1 MFDGARRTSQFG
13 FFNTTTH
20 FESFHNGVAHE
31 RASP

>member
-1 MFDGARRTSQFG
+1 MARGMSQFG

-20 FESFHNGVAHE
+20 FESFHNAVAHE